1 MSAEPG
7 LLPMAVPGQR
17 TRCVMTQLG
26 GGPGG
31 GDVGVL
37 SSLTFSI
44 PPFPHQGAASRARPH
59 LSPCPRPASS
69 RAAKRQ
75 RFGAVPKQLR
85 PAVLFAWGRIQL
97 PPSNGTQGW
106 DGAQALL
113 ERCPVPPGPCKSPGP
128 APPEPPSRMQRHRK
142 VPFIVSR
149 PFYSRPASG
158 LRGRAKKRLLPGSE

>member
-1 MSAEPG
+1 
-7 LLPMAVPGQR
+7 
-17 TRCVMTQLG
+17 MTQLG
-26 GGPGG
+26 GGPGR
-31 GDVGVL
+31 GDF
-37 SSLTFSI
+37 SLTSSV

-59 LSPCPRPASS
+59 LSPCPRPSLS

-75 RFGAVPKQLR
+75 RFGAIPEQLR

-97 PPSNGTQGW
+97 PPSNGTQGGTEPKPCW
-106 DGAQALL
+106 RDAPCLLALA
-113 ERCPVPPGPCKSPGP
+113 SSGP
-128 APPEPPSRMQRHRK
+128 APPEPPSRMQWHRK